1 MSKGN
6 IIVVV
11 NKVNKETIKLIT
23 ENTKPHISEVGDAVQ
38 FSFEDLEVDLT
49 KNQNLSGLQEALD
62 ELGED
67 DYAYCVTVEKL
78 ETLDIYGSPKKFGLT
93 RVMAIP
99 SYKTT
104 IH

>member
-6 IIVVV
+6 IIIVV
-11 NKVNKETIKLIT
+11 NKVNKKVIESVT
-23 ENTKPHISEVGDAVQ
+23 EKVKPYLSEVGDAIQ

-49 KNQNLSGLQEALD
+49 KNENLSGLQEALD